1 MDRINATGLRREQLV
16 WALTQ
21 NRLVSAARKE
31 DSCLLCRSQRV
42 NEAGVCVVC
51 FSMLTDDELKLA
63 RRWLAGTGP

>member
-1 MDRINATGLRREQLV
+1 MDRINDTGLRRNQLG

-21 NRLVSAARKE
+21 AKIVGDARKR
-31 DSCLLCRSQRV
+31 DSCLLCRSHRV

-51 FSMLTDDELKLA
+51 FSMLTDDELLLA